1 MLYFLAKAI
10 MWPAT
15 QVFFRRMVI
24 SGAEHIPKN
33 KPVILIANHSA
44 SFLDAIVVGLLIRRP
59 MYFLARSDVFKPR
72 AKKYMKGVHMI
83 PIYNAEHS
91 KEDLSR
97 NMETFAEG
105 EEVLRQ
111 KKILMIFPEGIS
123 RRERILLPLKKGTAR
138 IAFHTVSTH
147 GFDIGLEVIPVGI
160 NYSFHRFRASVVV
173 SVGDS
178 TAIADYKTMYEENP
192 AKAINVLTREL
203 QEKFSNTVLY
213 VDQAERTDLINQ
225 LLEYFRNDAIHRS
238 DYRKKDLV
246 IREEKSIADD
256 VSEMDD
262 DTASDVTESVF
273 RYTHKLSNLRLNDR
287 SIIHRYHSI
296 FFHFFGLI
304 LGLPVTL
311 CGAATGIVPVLLA
324 KYIADKKVKRID
336 WYTSVSCVL
345 GGMLF
350 DIWFILL
357 LIVSAFVQQWWFFI
371 AVLLSPLTIYL
382 AIQWWEA
389 FKIFTAHARYLFL
402 RNAKPQVIKDLEDLR
417 NEFSFWRTNKNLRR
431 RLFR

>member
-1 MLYFLAKAI
+1 M
-10 MWPAT
+10 
-15 QVFFRRMVI
+15 
-24 SGAEHIPKN
+24 
-33 KPVILIANHSA
+33 
-44 SFLDAIVVGLLIRRP
+44 
-59 MYFLARSDVFKPR
+59 
-72 AKKYMKGVHMI
+72 
-83 PIYNAEHS
+83 
-91 KEDLSR
+91 
-97 NMETFAEG
+97 
-105 EEVLRQ
+105 
-111 KKILMIFPEGIS
+111 
-123 RRERILLPLKKGTAR
+123 
-138 IAFHTVSTH
+138 
-147 GFDIGLEVIPVGI
+147 GLEVIPVGI

-192 AKAINVLTREL
+192 AKAINALTREL
-203 QEKFSNTVLY
+203 QQKFSNTVLY

-262 DTASDVTESVF
+262 DTANNITESVF
-273 RYTHKLSNLRLNDR
+273 RYTHKLTGLRLNDR

-304 LGLPVTL
+304 LGLPVAL
-311 CGAATGIVPVLLA
+311 CGASTGIVPVLLA

-345 GGMLF
+345 GAMLF

-382 AIQWWEA
+382 AIHWWEA

-402 RNAKPQVIKDLEDLR
+402 RGSKPGVIKDLEDLR

-431 RLFR
+431 RFFR